1 MCSRSPGGGAF
12 LRARLAGRQG
22 LYARSKGSAL
32 AEWVVSALM
41 QVCLLTPVF
50 GADLNAAAL
59 DRHFAGRS

>member
-1 MCSRSPGGGAF
+1 MCSRSQ
-12 LRARLAGRQG
+12 AGWQG

-41 QVCLLTPVF
+41 QVCLLTRVF

-59 DRHFAGRS
+59 GRHFAGRS